1 MARTDSELL
10 AAAQQGHRDA
20 INELLTR
27 HQARVYRFGLK
38 MCGTEDDAK
47 DVLQETLLA
56 AARSVPGFRG
66 ASSVTTWLYAIAR
79 SFCSKRHRTSKF
91 APPRVESLENATG
104 EAMDVPDDGRGP
116 EDDLSGRQV
125 RTALNSA
132 IEGLDPMY
140 REVLVLRDVE
150 GLSAAEV
157 GEVMGLS
164 VEAVKSRLHR
174 ARVAVREQMAPI
186 LGIAEPS
193 SPSPAATTCPDVL
206 DLFSK
211 RLEGEISSDV
221 CGELED
227 HLRKCSR
234 CSARCDTL
242 RASLNL
248 CRQAGDEVVPVRVER
263 SVRGALK
270 RFLESGP

>member
-10 AAAQQGHRDA
+10 PAAQQGDREA

-27 HQARVYRFGLK
+27 HQARVYRFGKK
-38 MCGTEDDAK
+38 MCRAEEDAK

-56 AARSVPGFRG
+56 AARNVQGFRG

-79 SFCSKRHRTSKF
+79 SFCSKGHRTSKF
-91 APPRVESLENATG
+91 APENVEWLESATR
-104 EAMDVPDDGRGP
+104 EAIEVPDDGRGP
-116 EDDLSGRQV
+116 EEDVSGRQV
-125 RTALNSA
+125 HTALNSA
-132 IEGLDPMY
+132 IGSLDPMY
-140 REVLVLRDVE
+140 REVLILRDVE

-164 VEAVKSRLHR
+164 VDAVKSRLHR
-174 ARVAVREQMAPI
+174 ARVAVREQMTPL
-186 LGIAEPS
+186 LGISEPA
-193 SPSPAATTCPDVL
+193 SPSPRAACADVL

-211 RLEGEISSDV
+211 RLEGEMSADV
-221 CGELED
+221 CGELEE

-242 RASLNL
+242 RASLSL
-248 CRQAGDEVVPVRVER
+248 CRQAGDEAVPVRVER
-263 SVRGALK
+263 SVRDALK
-270 RFLESGP
+270 RFLEPAP